1 MRNSRKSIASFAAT
15 GCHLLE
21 PQANH
26 LYIARMELLQRLGL
40 ALAIGLLIGAERGWQ
55 ERAATEGERVAG
67 VRTFGLLGLLGGFW
81 ALLAQELGTILLG
94 FSFLAITLL
103 MVVAHVLDVRADRDV
118 GITTVIAALL
128 TFVLGATAVQ
138 GHEAVAAGGAVIT
151 AVILSLKSFLHGWL
165 KKLEETEI
173 FAALKLL
180 LMSVVILPWLPERGY
195 GPWNALNPYDIWLF
209 VVLVASISFAG
220 YFAMKLAGTTRGI
233 LLTGLLGGIVSST
246 AVTLTFARLAGRENI
261 RPLLCAGILLAAA
274 VMFPRILLEVAVV
287 NPGLLAALSLPLGVM
302 TLVTLGAA
310 VWFWR
315 HHPGESANAE
325 FPVRNPMELLP
336 AFQFGLFLMLIFLLG
351 QALMSWF
358 GDAGIYA
365 LAAFSGLADVD
376 AITLSVSR
384 MAKDGLSQQTA
395 VHAIVLA
402 SIVNSLTK
410 GVLALVVAGRE
421 TGLKVLTPLIATAV
435 LGAISIAWKL
445 S

>member
-1 MRNSRKSIASFAAT
+1 MI
-15 GCHLLE
+15 
-21 PQANH
+21 
-26 LYIARMELLQRLGL
+26 
-40 ALAIGLLIGAERGWQ
+40 
-55 ERAATEGERVAG
+55 
-67 VRTFGLLGLLGGFW
+67 
-81 ALLAQELGTILLG
+81 
-94 FSFLAITLL
+94 
-103 MVVAHVLDVRADRDV
+103 VAHVLDVRADRDV

-180 LMSVVILPWLPERGY
+180 LMSVVILPWLPDRGY

-209 VVLVASISFAG
+209 VVLVAAISFAG

-246 AVTLTFARLAGRENI
+246 AVTLTFARLAKRENI

-302 TLVTLGAA
+302 TVVTLGTA

-315 HHPGESANAE
+315 HHAGESVNAE
-325 FPVRNPMELLP
+325 FPVRNPVELLP
-336 AFQFGLFLMLIFLLG
+336 AFQFGLFLMLILLLG
-351 QALMSWF
+351 QALISWV
-358 GDAGIYA
+358 GEAGIYA

-384 MAKDGLSQQTA
+384 MAKDGLSNQTA
-395 VHAIVLA
+395 VNAIVLA

-410 GVLALVVAGRE
+410 GVLTLMIAGSE
-421 TGLKVLTPLIATAV
+421 TGLKVLAPLIVTALV
-435 LGAISIAWKL
+435 GAISIALNL

>member
-1 MRNSRKSIASFAAT
+1 
-15 GCHLLE
+15 
-21 PQANH
+21 
-26 LYIARMELLQRLGL
+26 MELLQRLGL

-55 ERAATEGERVAG
+55 ERSATEGERVAG

-81 ALLAQELGTILLG
+81 GLLSQELGAILLG

-103 MVVAHVLDVRADRDV
+103 MIVAHFLDVRADRDV

-128 TFVLGATAVQ
+128 TFVLGAAAVQ
-138 GHEAVAAGGAVIT
+138 SHEAVAASVAVIS

-180 LMSVVILPWLPERGY
+180 LMSVVILPWLPDRGY
-195 GPWNALNPYDIWLF
+195 GPWNALNPHDIWWF
-209 VVLVASISFAG
+209 VVLVAAISFAG
-220 YFAMKLAGTTRGI
+220 YFAMKIAGTTRGI

-246 AVTLTFARLAGRENI
+246 AVTLNFARLAGRENI
-261 RPLLCAGILLAAA
+261 RPLLCAGILLASA
-274 VMFPRILLEVAVV
+274 VMFARILLEVAVV

-302 TLVTLGAA
+302 ALVTLGAA
-310 VWFWR
+310 IWFWR

-325 FPVRNPMELLP
+325 FPVRNPVELLP
-336 AFQFGLFLMLIFLLG
+336 AFQFGLFLTLILLLG
-351 QALMSWF
+351 HALTSWF
-358 GDAGIYA
+358 GEAGIYA

-384 MAKDGLSQQTA
+384 MAKDELSQQTA

-410 GVLALVVAGRE
+410 GVLTWVVAGRE

-435 LGAISIAWKL
+435 LGAMSIAWKL